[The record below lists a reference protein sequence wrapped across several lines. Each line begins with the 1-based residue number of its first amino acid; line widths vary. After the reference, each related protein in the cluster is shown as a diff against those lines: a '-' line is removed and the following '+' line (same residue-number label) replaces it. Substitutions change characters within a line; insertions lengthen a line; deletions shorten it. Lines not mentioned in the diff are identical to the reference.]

1 MAKRYDYTEEEIRK
15 KLEELGYS
23 NIPEDQL
30 KQFQKG
36 KESELD
42 SRHSSLE
49 IMRCSCASYIYLQLS
64 LLITYIYLISSIFA
78 DLKRLIEAEKAELL
92 ARGHPS
98 LSTSDSSHRTDS
110 YFEGSKDE
118 SKRSTDGI
126 VS

>member
-1 MAKRYDYTEEEIRK
+1 MAKRYDYTEEEIRN

-23 NIPEDQL
+23 NIPTDQL

-36 KESELD
+36 KRIRARLPALV
-42 SRHSSLE
+42 SRGYE
-49 IMRCSCASYIYLQLS
+49 IFACKLQLF
-64 LLITYIYLISSIFA
+64 LLITYICIISSICA

-110 YFEGSKDE
+110 YFEESEDE

-126 VS
+126 V

>member
-1 MAKRYDYTEEEIRK
+1 MFVRK
-15 KLEELGYS
+15 L
-23 NIPEDQL
+23 
-30 KQFQKG
+30 
-36 KESELD
+36 
-42 SRHSSLE
+42 
-49 IMRCSCASYIYLQLS
+49 YLQLF